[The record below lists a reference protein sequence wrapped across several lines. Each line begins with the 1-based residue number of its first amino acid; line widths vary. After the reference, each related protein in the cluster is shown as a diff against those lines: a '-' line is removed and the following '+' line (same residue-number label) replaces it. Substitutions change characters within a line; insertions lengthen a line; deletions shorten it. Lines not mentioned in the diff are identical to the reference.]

1 MTASAEPQ
9 ILAEVGGVAV
19 AELGPL
25 VVVVDRG
32 TGPLA
37 TVAFV
42 LGVLALVFGG
52 FGAATLALTATGG
65 TALPWWLSSIF
76 LLVGLGFAGAVLGV
90 VGRIRSARARP
101 LNGYRPVATF
111 DRARRLYVDADGVV
125 VAPLEQVRFQS
136 RTQLTSSSPMLVAVT
151 PDGARTLKR
160 GNPFNGGLGD
170 LEAVLTAAVFAAG
183 R

>member
-1 MTASAEPQ
+1 MTAPAEPRSSPKSVV
-9 ILAEVGGVAV
+9 LAV
-19 AELGPL
+19 AEQGPL

-52 FGAATLALTATGG
+52 FGAATLALTATGANG
-65 TALPWWLSSIF
+65 PAAGGSARSSCSSALALRRR
-76 LLVGLGFAGAVLGV
+76 GA
-90 VGRIRSARARP
+90 RRRRPDPERRARP
-101 LNGYRPVATF
+101 LSGYRPVATF

-136 RTQLTSSSPMLVAVT
+136 RTQLTSSSPSWS
-151 PDGARTLKR
+151 R
-160 GNPFNGGLGD
+160 
-170 LEAVLTAAVFAAG
+170 
-183 R
+183 